1 MSTPRTWLLIIAL
14 VILAL
19 GSGFYLFSPMR
30 QSKTSATESPATIMT
45 KSPVAT
51 PLSEENLP
59 GPTPES
65 QPPFTSAAP
74 VHPPTSTMPKASF
87 SQSATETAPSIPTG
101 TTPTAIKSAKQTR
114 PGEPRPTFMTINTTR
129 SASSIPREGLP
140 TPIYPLAS
148 RIPTKV
154 IIEFAPDM
162 ASKLFGILGGIRACT
177 A

>member
-65 QPPFTSAAP
+65 QPPFTSAA
-74 VHPPTSTMPKASF
+74 TG
-87 SQSATETAPSIPTG
+87 APSYQYNAQG
-101 TTPTAIKSAKQTR
+101 QLQ
-114 PGEPRPTFMTINTTR
+114 
-129 SASSIPREGLP
+129 SIRYRDGSVYTYRYDSHGDKISETNEAGR
-140 TPIYPLAS
+140 T
-148 RIPTKV
+148 
-154 IIEFAPDM
+154 
-162 ASKLFGILGGIRACT
+162 
-177 A
+177 